1 MMRVIGRGSLPC
13 LDLIRRCQ
21 RQLDLLRGD
30 GRQDSLGDFSVH
42 ELRPYRSA
50 RIRFGMV
57 TPGVGAMCPP
67 GWRAQLPWG
76 FEQVLLVA
84 AYRPALAAF
93 LI

>member
-1 MMRVIGRGSLPC
+1 
-13 LDLIRRCQ
+13 
-21 RQLDLLRGD
+21 
-30 GRQDSLGDFSVH
+30 
-42 ELRPYRSA
+42 
-50 RIRFGMV
+50 
-57 TPGVGAMCPP
+57 MCPP